1 MRFVVLLAILAVF
14 AGFGLGDEE
23 GFAESIRNTQGGGYY
38 KRNDDDDDA
47 EIPEEVDIEERP
59 HFTRYGEPQVARRN
73 DDAPPARP
81 PARRPP
87 PRRRPVRRPANGAQG
102 QRLSGRQASGENAQ
116 LPAEHRSRFPG
127 EQPQLPSFG
136 LLPPPQ
142 TSRQTPGGTF
152 QQQGQLPGTSVTNG
166 QRIIVRPGTR
176 PTIVINQTPS
186 HTRPRVTHPTIG
198 PAIGDLLRVD
208 AGTPADTDHVPS
220 FAAKM
225 FVVREA
231 PTEFF
236 PPGYEVPFK
245 LFPRLEKRVEVPRT
259 KFFCEEQKY
268 LPGIY
273 ADVQLGCK
281 VFHLC
286 LPAAMGNTLTSF
298 MCPNMTLFDQSIMQ
312 CNYWYYVN
320 CENSPKNYDANL
332 QMALSYRKMNA
343 AQLPLTA
350 VRNFDNVAL
359 LSHNSEEMK
368 SHKTVAP
375 ADPSIA
381 DNLAFRR
388 IGRAEVKDAR
398 ERMDDFSDG
407 IPRQPRTLFG
417 TEGEGKVE
425 EKGEEEKPA
434 EVKDGKTRE
443 GEKKKPA
450 EDKDGKTKE
459 EEKKK
464 PTEDKDAKTREKRSS
479 ITSHNLPL
487 FYRKIRRS

>member
-38 KRNDDDDDA
+38 KRNDDDA
-47 EIPEEVDIEERP
+47 EIPEEVEVEERP
-59 HFTRYGEPQVARRN
+59 HFTRYGEPQATRRN
-73 DDAPPARP
+73 DDPPARP

-87 PRRRPVRRPANGAQG
+87 LRRRPVRRPANAAQG
-102 QRLSGRQASGENAQ
+102 QGLAGRQASGDNAL
-116 LPAEHRSRFPG
+116 LPVEHRSRFPG

-136 LLPPPQ
+136 LLPPPP
-142 TSRQTPGGTF
+142 TRRETFDGFGGNF
-152 QQQGQLPGTSVTNG
+152 QQQGQLPGTTAANG
-166 QRIIVRPGTR
+166 QRIIVRPGSR

-186 HTRPRVTHPTIG
+186 HTLPRVTHPTIG
-198 PAIGDLLRVD
+198 PAIGGLLKVD

-231 PTEFF
+231 PPEFF
-236 PPGYEVPFK
+236 PPGYEVPL
-245 LFPRLEKRVEVPRT
+245 LFPRLNKRVEVPRT

-320 CENSPKNYDANL
+320 CENSPRNYDANL

-368 SHKTVAP
+368 SHKTVSP

-407 IPRQPRTLFG
+407 IPREPRTLFA
-417 TEGEGKVE
+417 TDDKDKVE
-425 EKGEEEKPA
+425 EKEEE
-434 EVKDGKTRE
+434 E
-443 GEKKKPA
+443 KPA
-450 EDKDGKTKE
+450 EDKDGKTRE

-479 ITSHNLPL
+479 NTSHDLPL